1 MNKKQLLE
9 IIEQELDK
17 ALEEEEETICEDCA
31 DLEEAFV
38 IDDEGGPMRKPQ
50 QQEQK
55 SAEKCRVCGTKL
67 SPSDTGYCKDCEKD
81 AKKDYDKEQAAVYL
95 EEEVAFLEKEIM
107 EIFGF
112 GKDKPVVD
120 CEELRNQY
128 ARLMMS
134 SAGGPQSDQLH
145 KLRKQI
151 KKNCPDMMGKGIHP
165 LKRRGE

>member
-9 IIEQELDK
+9 IVEEELDS
-17 ALEEEEETICEDCA
+17 ALCEDCP

-81 AKKDYDKEQAAVYL
+81 AKKDYDKEHSSL
-95 EEEVAFLEKEIM
+95 EEEV
-107 EIFGF
+107 
-112 GKDKPVVD
+112 
-120 CEELRNQY
+120 LRT
-128 ARLMMS
+128 
-134 SAGGPQSDQLH
+134 
-145 KLRKQI
+145 
-151 KKNCPDMMGKGIHP
+151 
-165 LKRRGE
+165 LKRIVSERRNEKK